1 MVDLKIFDV
10 ATWKTNNC
18 NTHYANISRNKGNQ
32 SMQSGQLINY
42 NTKSIFLEK
51 SYTKFG
57 NETIP
62 RHFPKKLKLSEQSEV
77 L

>member
-1 MVDLKIFDV
+1 
-10 ATWKTNNC
+10 
-18 NTHYANISRNKGNQ
+18 
-32 SMQSGQLINY
+32 MQSGQLINY
-42 NTKSIFLEK
+42 NTKSIFLER